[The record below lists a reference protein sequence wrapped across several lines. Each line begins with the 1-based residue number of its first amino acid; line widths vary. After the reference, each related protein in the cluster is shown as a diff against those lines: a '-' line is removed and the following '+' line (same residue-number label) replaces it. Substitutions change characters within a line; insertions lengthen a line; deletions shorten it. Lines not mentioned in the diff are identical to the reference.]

1 MAQPRDPSN
10 DEPTVERNGVEYL
23 MPSSGDLTESEMFD
37 QERVDDPHAIPAR
50 KAAAEEHLAE
60 VDSYLQHLD
69 DILSRRSWTHRER
82 EVPIPLRRSRRLRGG
97 RTLRSARSWPPNET
111 PAGHRRADP
120 NERTH
125 TMHDTIDRLAT
136 AIERL
141 GPTIRRVNHYYL
153 GRAICRVW
161 GHRWRGGTVSC
172 RSANDYQHC
181 VRCWLEPPPIDWD
194 AFHEEYPEYREEAPA
209 GREREDV
216 PF

>member
-1 MAQPRDPSN
+1 MN
-10 DEPTVERNGVEYL
+10 
-23 MPSSGDLTESEMFD
+23 
-37 QERVDDPHAIPAR
+37 
-50 KAAAEEHLAE
+50 
-60 VDSYLQHLD
+60 
-69 DILSRRSWTHRER
+69 
-82 EVPIPLRRSRRLRGG
+82 PL
-97 RTLRSARSWPPNET
+97 
-111 PAGHRRADP
+111 
-120 NERTH
+120 
-125 TMHDTIDRLAT
+125 DRLAT

-209 GREREDV
+209 GRERAVLPSQAVGDV
-216 PF
+216 LQQVVDNAALSLVPRPTDEWGCVTAVRDELLEGDGDLCDQVFMDRRNAFHAGLVLGAALALHDGETQDAS